1 MHLISIVRRIVLV
14 AALLVAGGTT
24 VGAGVAH
31 AALAPTADLVQTA
44 DSLYAQGLWVDAA
57 QAFRALTAADPD
69 NARYWGRYGMSLH
82 QLGLYDEAVMALRR
96 AEELGHHPITMYN
109 LACALSRND
118 QPDEALNWLRR
129 AAENGFTNLVAVESD
144 DDLEPLRGHPR
155 WVEVKQAFDRA
166 ARPCEF
172 DDRFRQFDFWI
183 GDWNV
188 VNHLGQPAG
197 QSRIERI
204 LNSCVLLE
212 NWTGLLGMSGKS
224 FNFID
229 PQTGQWRQTW
239 VDDKGD
245 AHEYAGEFVDGEIR
259 FQRESRARDG
269 HLVLHKLTFFHLAP
283 GHVRQLG
290 EHSDDDGATW
300 VVDYDLHYH
309 RKGT

>member
-1 MHLISIVRRIVLV
+1 MHLNRTLRRTALVATLLV
-14 AALLVAGGTT
+14 AALLIAGP
-24 VGAGVAH
+24 GVSR
-31 AALAPTADLVQTA
+31 AALAPTADLIQAA
-44 DSLYAQGLWVDAA
+44 DTLYAQGRWADAA
-57 QAFRALTAADPD
+57 QAYRALTAADAG
-69 NARYWGRYGMSLH
+69 NARYWGRYGMALH
-82 QLGLYDEAVMALRR
+82 QLGLHDDAVQAFRR
-96 AEELGHHPITMYN
+96 AEEIGHHPLTMFN
-109 LACALSRND
+109 LACALSKNNE
-118 QPDEALNWLRR
+118 PDEALNWLQRS
-129 AAENGFTNLVAVESD
+129 AENGFTNLAAVESD
-144 DDLEPLRGHPR
+144 DDLEPLRAHPR
-155 WVEVKQAFDRA
+155 WVEVKKTFDRV

-183 GDWNV
+183 GDWDV

-197 QSRIERI
+197 QSHIERI

-212 NWTGLLGMSGKS
+212 NWTGLMGMSGKS

-245 AHEYAGEFVDGEIR
+245 AHEYHGELVDGQIR
-259 FQRESRARDG
+259 FQRESRSRDG
-269 HLVLHKLTFFHLAP
+269 HRVLHKLTFFQMGP

-290 EHSDDDGATW
+290 EHSDDEGATW